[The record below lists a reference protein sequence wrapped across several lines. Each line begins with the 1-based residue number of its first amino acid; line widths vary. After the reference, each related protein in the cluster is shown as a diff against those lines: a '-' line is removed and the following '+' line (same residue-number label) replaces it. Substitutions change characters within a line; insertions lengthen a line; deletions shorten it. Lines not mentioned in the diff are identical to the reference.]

1 MFDLLSRQAVRDSY
15 LSLESD
21 LDERPTPYLD
31 VDSPAWLHDLG
42 YFVLRHSQYPNGTHR
57 SR

>member
-1 MFDLLSRQAVRDSY
+1 MFDLLSRQAVRDAY

-21 LDERPTPYLD
+21 LDERPASYLD

-42 YFVLRHSQYPNGTHR
+42 CFVLRHSQSPNGTHG